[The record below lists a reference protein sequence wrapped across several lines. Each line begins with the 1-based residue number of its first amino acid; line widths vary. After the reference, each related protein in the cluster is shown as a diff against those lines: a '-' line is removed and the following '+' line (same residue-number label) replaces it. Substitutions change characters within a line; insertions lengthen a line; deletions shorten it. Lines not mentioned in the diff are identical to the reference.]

1 MEDNQIYEDILETG
15 SLKGEP
21 VSKMKRK
28 AFTTG
33 IIVGL
38 LVAFLALLAGNFI
51 ARGVR
56 VLMLNKNTSSS
67 ATSNEAEDDEVVTVD
82 TNRKMMAIEDVIK
95 HYYLE
100 DVSKEELENGIYS
113 GMVNSLE
120 DPYSAYYSVEDLKV
134 IVKMK
139 Q

>member
-1 MEDNQIYEDILETG
+1 MMEDNQIYEDILETG

-56 VLMLNKNTSSS
+56 VFMLNKKSSPYF
-67 ATSNEAEDDEVVTVD
+67 NE
-82 TNRKMMAIEDVIK
+82 
-95 HYYLE
+95 
-100 DVSKEELENGIYS
+100 VSFLAFINI
-113 GMVNSLE
+113 LF
-120 DPYSAYYSVEDLKV
+120 
-134 IVKMK
+134 
-139 Q
+139 